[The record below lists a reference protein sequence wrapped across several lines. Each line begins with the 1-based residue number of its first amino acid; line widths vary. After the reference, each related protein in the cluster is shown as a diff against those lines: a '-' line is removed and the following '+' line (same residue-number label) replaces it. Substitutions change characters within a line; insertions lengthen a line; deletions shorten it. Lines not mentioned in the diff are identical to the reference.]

1 VEVTKV
7 INEQEPNLAN
17 ITKIRE
23 LLLIYQEIYSRLE
36 APKEKMKGEIAA
48 IRRPLESGSVEN
60 LKTFPNQ
67 LNNTQTKLVNE
78 VRDLNIAYTKLR
90 NAVK

>member
-1 VEVTKV
+1 MT
-7 INEQEPNLAN
+7 NEQDLNLAN

-36 APKEKMKGEIAA
+36 SPKEKMKGEIAA
-48 IRRPLESGSVEN
+48 IRRLLESGSVEN
-60 LKTFPNQ
+60 LKSFLNQ